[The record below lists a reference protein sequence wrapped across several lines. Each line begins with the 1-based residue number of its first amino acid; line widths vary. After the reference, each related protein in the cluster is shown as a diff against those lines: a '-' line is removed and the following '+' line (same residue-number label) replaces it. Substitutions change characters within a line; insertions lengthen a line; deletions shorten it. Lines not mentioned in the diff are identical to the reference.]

1 MSGIEFLEELK
12 EYLATERVS
21 QRYWNHV
28 FFAMSRESRR
38 LDDRIRR
45 LCAEVTASTDPDE
58 LALMLPELKSAI
70 HEAIERLR
78 IRAVAILGGYRDFP
92 PDRRKLP

>member
-1 MSGIEFLEELK
+1 M
-12 EYLATERVS
+12 RVS
-21 QRYWNHV
+21 HRHYCNHA

-38 LDDRIRR
+38 LDDRIRH
-45 LCAEVTASTDPDE
+45 LCTKVAASTDPDE

-70 HEAIERLR
+70 HEAIEKLR